1 MPKVRAICDK
11 ICLFWI
17 SFSNQLLKQSNL
29 EPLVSIITPCY
40 NSADF
45 IAQTINS
52 VIAQTYT
59 NWELILI
66 DDKSKDE
73 TCNVAEGFVQKHS
86 NIKLI
91 KLEQNGGVA
100 NARNVGLANS
110 SGKYIAFLD
119 SDDIWLKDK
128 LAKQVA
134 YMENENLPMT
144 FCAYHRI
151 DEAGEVISRKI
162 EVPHSVNYQRLLS
175 HNVIIFSTSLT
186 LKSVIGDTRFKKAGH
201 EDWIF
206 WLDIFKKPFNGY
218 GINEALVQYRI
229 RQGSVSS
236 NKLKVIGFTWK
247 IYRES
252 EKLGLLSSMY
262 HFVRYA
268 FSTVWKR
275 LR

>member
-1 MPKVRAICDK
+1 M
-11 ICLFWI
+11 
-17 SFSNQLLKQSNL
+17 
-29 EPLVSIITPCY
+29 EPLVTIITPCY

-45 IAQTINS
+45 IRLTIDS
-52 VIAQTYT
+52 VLEQTYSS
-59 NWELILI
+59 WELIVI
-66 DDKSKDE
+66 DDKSKDD
-73 TCNVAEGFVQKHS
+73 TCNIIEEYAAQHS
-86 NIKLI
+86 NIRLI

-100 NARNVGLANS
+100 NARNVGLKEAK
-110 SGKYIAFLD
+110 GKYVAFLD
-119 SDDIWLKDK
+119 SDDIWLKEK
-128 LAKQVA
+128 LAKQVS
-134 YMENENLPMT
+134 YMEEKSLPMT

-151 DEAGEVISRKI
+151 DEAGKIISSKI
-162 EVPHSVNYQRLLS
+162 EMPYNINYKQLLP

-186 LKSVIGDTRFKKAGH
+186 LRSAIGDTQFKKAGH

-206 WLDIFKKPFNGY
+206 WLDIFKKPFIGY

-252 EKLGLLSSMY
+252 EKLGLIESAY

-275 LR
+275 LK

>member
-1 MPKVRAICDK
+1 M
-11 ICLFWI
+11 
-17 SFSNQLLKQSNL
+17 

-45 IAQTINS
+45 ITDTISS
-52 VIAQTYT
+52 VIEQTYQ
-59 NWELILI
+59 NWELIVI
-66 DDKSKDE
+66 DDQSKDH
-73 TCNVAEGFVQKHS
+73 TCEVIEGFIQQHS

-91 KLEQNGGVA
+91 KLEQNAGVA
-100 NARNVGLANS
+100 NARNVGLANA

-134 YMENENLPMT
+134 YMEEKSLPMT

-151 DEAGEVISRKI
+151 DEAGKIISKKI
-162 EVPHSVNYQRLLS
+162 EVPQSVNYRQLLS

-186 LKSVIGDTRFKKAGH
+186 LRSAIGSTRFKRAGH

-252 EKLGLLSSMY
+252 EQLGFFKSAY

-268 FSTVWKR
+268 FATVWKR

>member
-1 MPKVRAICDK
+1 M
-11 ICLFWI
+11 
-17 SFSNQLLKQSNL
+17 

-45 IAQTINS
+45 IKQTINS
-52 VIAQTYT
+52 VIEQTYT

-73 TCNVAEGFVQKHS
+73 TCKVAEEFVQKHN

-91 KLEQNGGVA
+91 KLEQNGGVSK
-100 NARNVGLANS
+100 ARNVGLENAT
-110 SGKYIAFLD
+110 GKYIAFLD

-128 LAKQVA
+128 LTKQVA
-134 YMENENLPMT
+134 YMEEKSLPMT

-151 DEAGEVISRKI
+151 DEVGKVISQKI
-162 EVPHSVNYQRLLS
+162 EVPHSVTYKQLLS

-186 LKSVIGDTRFKKAGH
+186 LKSVIGGTRFKKAGH

-206 WLDIFKKPFNGY
+206 WLDIFRKPFSGY
-218 GINEALVQYRI
+218 GINETLVEYRI

-247 IYRES
+247 ILREN
-252 EKLGLLSSMY
+252 EKLGFFESAY
-262 HFVRYA
+262 HFTKYA
-268 FSTVWKR
+268 FATVWKR

>member
-1 MPKVRAICDK
+1 MPKLRVICDK

-17 SFSNQLLKQSNL
+17 LFQKSSLNKLIL
-29 EPLVSIITPCY
+29 EPLVTIITPAY

-45 IAQTINS
+45 ITQTINS
-52 VIAQTYT
+52 VIEQTYT
-59 NWELILI
+59 NWELLVI
-66 DDKSKDE
+66 DDKSKDN
-73 TCNVAEGFVQKHS
+73 TCQVVEEFVDKHR

-91 KLEQNGGVA
+91 KLEQNGGVS
-100 NARNVGLANS
+100 NARNVGLANAT
-110 SGKYIAFLD
+110 GKYIAFLD
-119 SDDIWLKDK
+119 SDDIWLKEK

-134 YMENENLPMT
+134 YMEEKSLPMT
-144 FCAYHRI
+144 FCAYNRI

-162 EVPHSVNYQRLLS
+162 EVPHSVSYRQLLS

-186 LKSVIGDTRFKKAGH
+186 LKSVIGDTKFKKAGH

-206 WLDIFKKPFNGY
+206 WLDIFKKSFSGY
-218 GINEALVQYRI
+218 GINEPLVLYRI

-252 EKLGLLSSMY
+252 EKLGLFQSIY
-262 HFVRYA
+262 HFVNYA
-268 FSTVWKR
+268 FATVWKR

>member
-1 MPKVRAICDK
+1 
-11 ICLFWI
+11 
-17 SFSNQLLKQSNL
+17 L

-45 IAQTINS
+45 IKPTLNAVLAQSFTD
-52 VIAQTYT
+52 
-59 NWELILI
+59 WELIVI
-66 DDKSKDE
+66 DDKSKDRTTE
-73 TCNVAEGFVQKHS
+73 IVASYVQKHK
-86 NIKLI
+86 NIRLI
-91 KLEQNGGVA
+91 TLEQNGGVA
-100 NARNVGLANS
+100 NARNVGLAAAK
-110 SGKYIAFLD
+110 GKYIAFLD
-119 SDDIWLKDK
+119 SDDIWLEDK

-134 YMENENLPMT
+134 YMEAQNLPMT

-151 DEAGEVISRKI
+151 DEAGAIISRKI
-162 EVPHSVNYQRLLS
+162 EVPKSVSYRQLLS

-186 LKSVIGDTRFKKAGH
+186 LKSAIGATKFKKAGH

-206 WLDIFKKPFNGY
+206 WLDIFKKPYTGY

-247 IYRES
+247 ILREN
-252 EKLGLLSSMY
+252 EQLGLVKSAF
-262 HFVRYA
+262 HFVKYA
-268 FSTVWKR
+268 FATVWKR